1 VHALI
6 QGRANAPKESTMQ
19 PRALI
24 AVLSLAALA
33 TTATSAVANP
43 LPVGWTERPCVIVDA
58 RQFVLDLATGSEI
71 VPNASGIYSVAGI
84 DANLADG
91 RLVDGGGAPLSMVG
105 GAIVDKAGKAVAM
118 VSYWPRLACA
128 PGSETPTVGPAGP
141 AGVQGAA
148 GAQGTPGIQGLP
160 GVTTQALAP
169 PVDQSINLR
178 RQLVKARAEAKRWR
192 KAAKAARAK
201 RPAAALPVV
210 LG

>member
-1 VHALI
+1 
-6 QGRANAPKESTMQ
+6 MQ

-24 AVLSLAALA
+24 AALSLAVLA
-33 TTATSAVANP
+33 ATAPSAMANP

-58 RQFVLDLATGSEI
+58 RQFVLNLATGAEI
-71 VPNASGIYSVAGI
+71 LPSAVGSYAVAGVE
-84 DANLADG
+84 ARLVDG
-91 RLVDGGGAPLSMVG
+91 RLVDAGGTPLPVVG

-128 PGSETPTVGPAGP
+128 PGTDVAKPGPSGPIGPSGPAGP
-141 AGVQGAA
+141 AGAPGAT
-148 GAQGTPGIQGLP
+148 GASGAP
-160 GVTTQALAP
+160 GVTIQSAAPATSELA
-169 PVDQSINLR
+169 DLR

-201 RPAAALPVV
+201 RPAAAQPVV

>member
-1 VHALI
+1 
-6 QGRANAPKESTMQ
+6 MQ

-24 AVLSLAALA
+24 AALSLAALSAA
-33 TTATSAVANP
+33 TTAATANP

-71 VPNASGIYSVAGI
+71 LPNVSGTYSVAGV
-84 DANLADG
+84 DAHLADG
-91 RLVDGGGAPLSMVG
+91 RLVDTSGAPLPVVG

-128 PGSETPTVGPAGP
+128 PGTETAQIGPAGP
-141 AGVQGAA
+141 AGSQGAA
-148 GAQGTPGIQGLP
+148 GTPGTPGAQGLP
-160 GVTTQALAP
+160 GVTTQALSP
-169 PVDQSINLR
+169 PVDQSANLR

-192 KAAKAARAK
+192 KALKAARAK